1 MKKHWAT
8 AGIEPSLAEIL
19 SDPIL
24 HQVMRRDRLS
34 LDMIHSAIRRGQE
47 ALRRR
52 AERTGAP
59 SGEPGPDESGPEE
72 SDPTHGSGRL
82 PAGCLPADRLAIT
95 LSMLGVSASSAR

>member
-8 AGIEPSLAEIL
+8 AGIEPSLAEVL

-52 AERTGAP
+52 AERTAAP
-59 SGEPGPDESGPEE
+59 SDESGPDE
-72 SDPTHGSGRL
+72 SDPTHGS
-82 PAGCLPADRLAIT
+82 GCLPADRLAIT
-95 LSMLGVSASSAR
+95 LSMLGVCASSAR